1 MASELL
7 LDSRWR
13 HTSLSKMAAM
23 TERRIRIA
31 LYSHDTMGLGHMS
44 RNLLLAEELAASWHR
59 PSVLLISG
67 SREIGR
73 FGIPRGTDVL
83 SLPALYKDAAST
95 YHARSL
101 DVPLSELVAL
111 RSATILG
118 ALDAFAPDVF
128 IVDNVPRGAQGELDA
143 ALRHL
148 RAIGR
153 TRCVLGLRD
162 ILDDAAH
169 VRSEWA
175 RAANFSAVQRYFD
188 AVWVY
193 GDQDVTDVATEYGFP
208 ENVRRRIRY
217 TGYLDQRVRGG
228 AIGRSAFPVSQRDTV
243 LCLLGGGQDG
253 IGLAESFAKAPLPE
267 PLRGLL
273 VTGPMMSQ
281 SDRRRVEFASAGRE
295 RFQTV
300 EFLDKPAAA
309 MCDAHAV
316 ITMGGYNTVCD
327 VLSYA
332 PRALLVPRVRPR
344 SEQLIRAT
352 RLAARGLLEV
362 LHPDAATPEALAAWA
377 SSPAPLPATGAVRM
391 HTTAGLHALLDE
403 VLTMSPARRR
413 PMPALEV
420 LYAS

>member
-1 MASELL
+1 
-7 LDSRWR
+7 
-13 HTSLSKMAAM
+13 
-23 TERRIRIA
+23 
-31 LYSHDTMGLGHMS
+31 MS
-44 RNLLLAEELAASWHR
+44 R
-59 PSVLLISG
+59 
-67 SREIGR
+67 
-73 FGIPRGTDVL
+73 
-83 SLPALYKDAAST
+83 
-95 YHARSL
+95 
-101 DVPLSELVAL
+101 
-111 RSATILG
+111 
-118 ALDAFAPDVF
+118 
-128 IVDNVPRGAQGELDA
+128 
-143 ALRHL
+143 
-148 RAIGR
+148 
-153 TRCVLGLRD
+153 
-162 ILDDAAH
+162 
-169 VRSEWA
+169 
-175 RAANFSAVQRYFD
+175 
-188 AVWVY
+188 
-193 GDQDVTDVATEYGFP
+193 
-208 ENVRRRIRY
+208 
-217 TGYLDQRVRGG
+217 
-228 AIGRSAFPVSQRDTV
+228 RDTV

-253 IGLAESFAKAPLPE
+253 ICLAESFAKAPLPE

-295 RFQTV
+295 RFETV

-377 SSPAPLPATGAVRM
+377 SSPALPATGGVRM

-403 VLTMSPARRR
+403 VLAMSPARQR
-413 PMPALEV
+413 PAPALEV